1 MQYRIWT
8 DGACS
13 GNPGI
18 GAWASII
25 VDEQGDDVRLGQA
38 EDHTTNNLMELRAVE
53 RALEFVDT
61 NARVVVYTD
70 SNLVVQW
77 MIGTYERKNAQC
89 AVISNHI
96 DQLIATKGLQVEWV
110 HVPGHGGDERNEQ
123 ADRFAKS
130 LIRLRKRELAQE
142 MMQRQR

>member
-1 MQYRIWT
+1 MQYKIWT

-13 GNPGI
+13 GNPGL
-18 GAWASII
+18 GAWASIV
-25 VDEQGDDVRLGQA
+25 VDDQGGDVRLGQA

-53 RALEFVDT
+53 RALEFVDME
-61 NARVVVYTD
+61 AQIVLYTD

-77 MIGTYERKNAQC
+77 MLGTYARKNLPC
-89 AVISNHI
+89 AAISNHI

-130 LIRLRKRELAQE
+130 LIRLRKREIAQE
-142 MMQRQR
+142 SMLRK